1 VGFPSV
7 RTGIRIRLNQTCR
20 PPVVSTRALP
30 ATALECPNLSLR
42 RRRRWKRSRRLRRW
56 VLLMRL
62 RTRWT
67 TDLRLQRLLP
77 ACSSSRLVR
86 RRRPKSRE
94 PSRGPGTMAGYSS
107 HQAVDLRDSTLAY
120 RIPRL
125 AVGSHRE
132 EAADITA
139 PRARRQRREGY
150 RTPLRRNCRT
160 FTGRRR
166 PIPSR
171 RSLTTR
177 LRLRAAYL
185 PVGSG

>member
-1 VGFPSV
+1 VEFPSV

-20 PPVVSTRALP
+20 PPVASTRALP
-30 ATALECPNLSLR
+30 ATALECHNLSLR

-67 TDLRLQRLLP
+67 TDLRLRRLLP
-77 ACSSSRLVR
+77 TCSSSRLV

-107 HQAVDLRDSTLAY
+107 HQAVDLRDSTAAY
-120 RIPRL
+120 HIPRL
-125 AVGSHRE
+125 AAGSHRE
-132 EAADITA
+132 EAADRTA

-150 RTPLRRNCRT
+150 RMPLRRNCRT

-171 RSLTTR
+171 RSLITR
-177 LRLRAAYL
+177 LPLRAVYL